1 MSKLIDSE
9 QNISISQNESQK
21 PFCTNESNPFKL
33 LNSEIIKLKPIS
45 EENNQQKKINFSQV
59 ANNSF
64 KALNFLRQNST
75 KKFEEDN
82 QIKKVVTGNKKSL
95 SNEDEDYIDD
105 QKNLEMEIQ
114 KTEALNRR
122 LYRREKICDTDTED
136 EESDFEKDI
145 PWIIFP
151 DNIYKTIWDLYIVIL
166 NLYTSIIIPYIVAFT
181 EENEFSK
188 FELIISISFAIDII
202 LSFFTAYTDS
212 EENLVKQKRKI
223 IMTYLNGWFIIDLI
237 SVIPFQLFFK
247 KKEKVTV
254 TGIHKSDRLFKLIKT
269 IRILTMSKGST
280 SRVTKFLLEKLKLN
294 ATIEK
299 LIVFLLLFFL
309 LNHLCACL
317 WVLMAKL
324 QDMNPDSWIVRLGY
338 VDISNMELYTIS
350 FYWTLTTVTTVGY
363 GDISAGTTSERVFN
377 LFIMSFG
384 VLLYSFA
391 IGSLSSIVST
401 MDQQNE
407 EMDQKLQ
414 ILSSIKKEFNLDQG
428 IYDKVRKV
436 IKYDLSRNQKDK
448 MIFLQE
454 LPNKLRIEL
463 SQIMQDKAIQNLYFF
478 RDQPSDFFA
487 YVAPLLKPVKFS
499 QNDYL
504 YKVQDMID
512 EMYFIAKG
520 TVIFCLDKKYGEK
533 EVKEFKKNNN
543 FGEIEMCLNEKL
555 SVNIKIKSRN
565 CELFVLKKND
575 FLRLSVNFKE
585 FIESFL
591 HSSLMKYL
599 KFNEEKNRMI
609 KEFETLIRPS
619 DESSSNGGSESN
631 EIEEEENSE
640 NSDLINSDEESEK
653 ENNINENN
661 NNNNNEEN
669 KNSQSDLT
677 SHYEDEKKENKR
689 DNMSQ
694 YTIQLNK
701 CKSKSE
707 ENKSVN
713 YDSKRDNNSLY
724 IDSKRDNNSLHI
736 NSKRD
741 NDSLHFDSKRDN
753 KSFHFDSK
761 RDNNSLYND
770 SKRDNDSLHFDS
782 KRDNNSLYND
792 SKRDN
797 NSLYINSKRDDN
809 SLHINSKRD
818 DKSLGNDNKRD
829 IESINKESKRDKSLY
844 FSNKRD
850 PKDKPIKD
858 ISDIK
863 SDGEKSKK
871 DSVQFER
878 YNSNVIF
885 QKSLQDENSAISSIR
900 LNNSLLKNVEVS
912 RNSTLKFGS
921 QRTYSENSLFSL
933 KECQKEDKKNDNKS
947 LASKLEKKI
956 DKIIDSIND
965 RELVSPK
972 HKKKKKNEDPRDLL
986 NKLKNEND
994 PNRKNEIID
1003 QIENIFQKIYG
1014 K

>member
-1 MSKLIDSE
+1 MSKYNDSD
-9 QNISISQNESQK
+9 NNFSLSQNDSQK
-21 PFCTNESNPFKL
+21 AFFTNESNSFKL
-33 LNSEIIKLKPIS
+33 LNTNIKPIS
-45 EENNQQKKINFSQV
+45 KIQNQSKINFTQI
-59 ANNSF
+59 ANINHNNSF
-64 KALNFLRQNST
+64 KALNFLKQNSL
-75 KKFEEDN
+75 KKYDEDN
-82 QIKKVVTGNKKSL
+82 QIRNVSSGNKKSIY
-95 SNEDEDYIDD
+95 NDDDYLED

-151 DNIYKTIWDLYIVIL
+151 DNIYKTIWDLFIVIL
-166 NLYTSIIIPYIVAFT
+166 NLYTSIIIPYKVAFT
-181 EENEFSK
+181 EENEFTS
-188 FELIISISFAIDII
+188 FEMFISISFAIDMI

-212 EENLVKQKRKI
+212 EENLVKQKSKI
-223 IMTYLNGWFIIDLI
+223 IMEYLKGWFIIDLI
-237 SVIPFQLFFK
+237 SVIPFPLFLK
-247 KKEKVTV
+247 RKEKV
-254 TGIHKSDRLFKLIKT
+254 TGIHKTDRLIKLIKT
-269 IRILTMSKGST
+269 IRILTMSKSNT
-280 SRVTKFLLEKLKLN
+280 SRVTKFLLEKLKVN

-299 LIVFLLLFFL
+299 LIIFLLLFFL

-317 WVLMAKL
+317 WVLMSKL
-324 QDMNPDSWIVRLGY
+324 EDMNPDSWVVRLGY
-338 VDISNMELYTIS
+338 IDISNMELYTIS

-401 MDQQNE
+401 MDQQTE
-407 EMDQKLQ
+407 EMNQKLQ
-414 ILSSIKKEFNLDQG
+414 ILSSIKKEFNLNQG

-599 KFNEEKNRMI
+599 KFNEEKNKMI
-609 KEFETLIRPS
+609 KEFEDLIKRS
-619 DESSSNGGSESN
+619 DDSSTNEENESN
-631 EIEEEENSE
+631 EEEEENS
-640 NSDLINSDEESEK
+640 DLIDSDNEENENESEK
-653 ENNINENN
+653 SDNQSKNEDNINKNN
-661 NNNNNEEN
+661 KSN
-669 KNSQSDLT
+669 KEQSI
-677 SHYEDEKKENKR
+677 SKKETKSRNGELKS
-689 DNMSQ
+689 DN
-694 YTIQLNK
+694 
-701 CKSKSE
+701 
-707 ENKSVN
+707 ENKSEKSDISSL
-713 YDSKRDNNSLY
+713 YEDKDNNS
-724 IDSKRDNNSLHI
+724 K
-736 NSKRD
+736 K
-741 NDSLHFDSKRDN
+741 NDS
-753 KSFHFDSK
+753 
-761 RDNNSLYND
+761 
-770 SKRDNDSLHFDS
+770 
-782 KRDNNSLYND
+782 
-792 SKRDN
+792 
-797 NSLYINSKRDDN
+797 
-809 SLHINSKRD
+809 
-818 DKSLGNDNKRD
+818 
-829 IESINKESKRDKSLY
+829 
-844 FSNKRD
+844 
-850 PKDKPIKD
+850 IK
-858 ISDIK
+858 
-863 SDGEKSKK
+863 
-871 DSVQFER
+871 FER
-878 YNSNVIF
+878 YNTNIILEE
-885 QKSLQDENSAISSIR
+885 SLKDENSVMSSLR
-900 LNNSLLKNVEVS
+900 MNKTLKNRQFS
-912 RNSTLKFGS
+912 PISKKSSLKIPS
-921 QRTYSENSLFSL
+921 KRTFSENTLFSL
-933 KECQKEDKKNDNKS
+933 KECPKENSTENRNKVM
-947 LASKLEKKI
+947 ANKLEKKI
-956 DKIIDSIND
+956 DKIIDSISEKDKFTFNHHNHHHYHNLHED
-965 RELVSPK
+965 I
-972 HKKKKKNEDPRDLL
+972 DPRDLL
-986 NKLKNEND
+986 NQLKKEDD
-994 PNRKNEIID
+994 PNKKNQLID
-1003 QIENIFQKIYG
+1003 KIEDIFEKIYR